1 MKTALFI
8 VGLIFF
14 CCESTE
20 RTTAEGQLDAGFVQS
35 ECRDRYL
42 WIHVASGQ
50 TPRFEAVDGTEVHSI
65 GEQLAS
71 RCGYTIS
78 IFKMDS
84 YTTFRASYYSCFTQ
98 NQNDEVFTFRF
109 NVLVSDRGGRWT
121 SQSVSAVCPGLTWTH
136 REIICEEDYMEV
148 NVNRESSCGGHQGDG
163 GKVWQEAFA
172 QAQKTA
178 SLTWQLMFRR
188 SDGQVSSMSVTEAQ
202 RWGYSLTTTAQRVVL
217 RSPYKQ
223 PHAEVTMVAGV
234 SVKVVQVSLFFKQKL
249 VMVMIDMSMAC
260 TVNTGSFD
268 GDRLLWDIPRVLT
281 PLVGEGARFESR
293 SFSLGVESVLLD
305 EPTMTSRGFNMVQ
318 RGGMIQISVPF
329 GAEGGYRKSLVVNN
343 MYKEAYTI
351 FLLYEHVFSLL
362 YEDGSNIDTRHRM
375 LRVLDTPLVCRPPFS
390 LNQTVGGGKEFNV
403 YLGNIPT
410 DVILEDVWINGKR
423 LPMSETSQQGFNIS
437 PVVHTNG
444 SRSYELR
451 LPFEDENVHWMYLGG
466 GVVEYSIDINFTLT
480 ILPQRNSYYYHTFIT
495 ARVFNRFP
503 PEITA
508 QCSDEGIFFSV
519 AKPPHSHI
527 IWEVGIDHEP
537 LTQQLVAQRG
547 YRLYNDSHRSTLEV
561 PVFSVGYT
569 YEEINLSNFYATF
582 KLLLRDSKS
591 LEVQTS
597 TSKRCLFRTED
608 MIVCSAD
615 GTMTVVTTPSS
626 TWPTVQ
632 PEKTTL
638 LDPTCKPKE
647 TDRARALFEFK
658 LDSCGTRAMVSEW
671 YMVYENEILHDRL
684 LMTDG
689 PNFISRETQFKVTVR
704 CFYPLGAVNR
714 LSVDRIFKSAIP
726 GLGSVKVFES
736 HTDPTNKFTTKHC
749 PDQSSARATNTPT
762 NHVNPAPAA
771 EEVLPH
777 PGIMPPPKPGPS
789 HFITVPGGHKKQLP
803 LLNFPNP
810 NLSPETQNHQVFQ
823 QVSSPLRHLM
833 LWTEDRNVFSSPTDS
848 HFHSSLPRYDLLP
861 DSRAQLSHLNTPSVD
876 FTKVKAETSRHSEGY
891 LGLDL
896 DSLGMHNE
904 APVVQQLGS
913 SSQTPTPQG
922 LNSLRDNFWHSAL
935 TWGLPTPGLNGIVK
949 QSPESPVQSF
959 TVQSSLSMPDLSQ
972 QHETHPTM
980 SNYKSLGGRMEMANM
995 RGRPLNL
1002 PQSQDEHQMHQFQPA
1017 LQTPGRISYKLHL
1030 PSKDKNY
1037 DPAHT
1042 KHTTSKNHVPD
1053 SSGEPQLF
1061 VSGELTST
1069 ATSQVDQNLEKIGS
1083 IERRNVQPAVQN
1095 IRVKPLSKIVS
1106 SGPHL
1111 NQKPVAQKTNSQSS
1125 SPSSY
1130 TTSTKAVN
1138 NGGNPWTSQQL
1149 LGSNTREEHVLKRT
1163 GFLLPTQNQN
1173 HRDSVQD
1180 KWDWSDLPSN
1190 HQEHEQKLVST
1201 SSKQQGHKKNL
1212 VLSPRCQQGREQK
1225 LVHPSQNQQGY
1236 DHVQS
1241 ATETQNRGQES
1252 ASFWRNIFPTA
1263 GASHIRVRPP
1273 SGLSG
1278 RLQTYDLSSLQN
1290 SQIPDSVSTGGT
1302 SRISFHSF
1310 TPQTIREYQ
1319 TTEPSTLN
1327 VGGLKP
1333 SGGEARFTGP
1343 HTGPNGSKDLDST
1356 LKIQSRFG
1364 CSGVSSQNGGSI
1376 HRGIFR
1382 GTNTTSTHTRS
1393 PYTTV

>member
-1 MKTALFI
+1 MSLLI
-8 VGLIFF
+8 VSKSFTLQEIQASLSSWCFV
-14 CCESTE
+14 S
-20 RTTAEGQLDAGFVQS
+20 AGFVQS

-78 IFKMDS
+78 IFKMDG

-148 NVNRESSCGGHQGDG
+148 RANSTIEIRCTSIVHLQLFHNT
-163 GKVWQEAFA
+163 A
-172 QAQKTA
+172 AQKTA

-223 PHAEVTMVAGV
+223 PHAEVTMVGNHEWK
-234 SVKVVQVSLFFKQKL
+234 STVSLFFKQKL
-249 VMVMIDMSMAC
+249 VMPMMHLLIHPD
-260 TVNTGSFD
+260 TGSFD

-390 LNQTVGGGKEFNV
+390 LNRKTVDGGKEFNV

-444 SRSYELR
+444 SRSYEFR
-451 LPFEDENVHWMYLGG
+451 LPFEDENVHWMVSRSCFTSY

-480 ILPQRNSYYYHTFIT
+480 ILPQRNSYNYHTFIT
-495 ARVFNRFP
+495 ARVFNRCKY
-503 PEITA
+503 I
-508 QCSDEGIFFSV
+508 ILFST
-519 AKPPHSHI
+519 
-527 IWEVGIDHEP
+527 VGIDHEP

-658 LDSCGTRAMVSEW
+658 LDSCGTRAMV
-671 YMVYENEILHDRL
+671 
-684 LMTDG
+684 
-689 PNFISRETQFKVTVR
+689 
-704 CFYPLGAVNR
+704 
-714 LSVDRIFKSAIP
+714 
-726 GLGSVKVFES
+726 
-736 HTDPTNKFTTKHC
+736 
-749 PDQSSARATNTPT
+749 
-762 NHVNPAPAA
+762 
-771 EEVLPH
+771 
-777 PGIMPPPKPGPS
+777 
-789 HFITVPGGHKKQLP
+789 
-803 LLNFPNP
+803 
-810 NLSPETQNHQVFQ
+810 
-823 QVSSPLRHLM
+823 
-833 LWTEDRNVFSSPTDS
+833 
-848 HFHSSLPRYDLLP
+848 
-861 DSRAQLSHLNTPSVD
+861 QLSS
-876 FTKVKAETSRHSEGY
+876 
-891 LGLDL
+891 
-896 DSLGMHNE
+896 
-904 APVVQQLGS
+904 
-913 SSQTPTPQG
+913 
-922 LNSLRDNFWHSAL
+922 
-935 TWGLPTPGLNGIVK
+935 
-949 QSPESPVQSF
+949 
-959 TVQSSLSMPDLSQ
+959 
-972 QHETHPTM
+972 
-980 SNYKSLGGRMEMANM
+980 
-995 RGRPLNL
+995 
-1002 PQSQDEHQMHQFQPA
+1002 
-1017 LQTPGRISYKLHL
+1017 
-1030 PSKDKNY
+1030 
-1037 DPAHT
+1037 
-1042 KHTTSKNHVPD
+1042 
-1053 SSGEPQLF
+1053 
-1061 VSGELTST
+1061 
-1069 ATSQVDQNLEKIGS
+1069 
-1083 IERRNVQPAVQN
+1083 
-1095 IRVKPLSKIVS
+1095 
-1106 SGPHL
+1106 
-1111 NQKPVAQKTNSQSS
+1111 
-1125 SPSSY
+1125 
-1130 TTSTKAVN
+1130 
-1138 NGGNPWTSQQL
+1138 
-1149 LGSNTREEHVLKRT
+1149 
-1163 GFLLPTQNQN
+1163 
-1173 HRDSVQD
+1173 
-1180 KWDWSDLPSN
+1180 
-1190 HQEHEQKLVST
+1190 
-1201 SSKQQGHKKNL
+1201 
-1212 VLSPRCQQGREQK
+1212 
-1225 LVHPSQNQQGY
+1225 
-1236 DHVQS
+1236 
-1241 ATETQNRGQES
+1241 
-1252 ASFWRNIFPTA
+1252 
-1263 GASHIRVRPP
+1263 
-1273 SGLSG
+1273 
-1278 RLQTYDLSSLQN
+1278 
-1290 SQIPDSVSTGGT
+1290 
-1302 SRISFHSF
+1302 
-1310 TPQTIREYQ
+1310 
-1319 TTEPSTLN
+1319 
-1327 VGGLKP
+1327 
-1333 SGGEARFTGP
+1333 
-1343 HTGPNGSKDLDST
+1343 
-1356 LKIQSRFG
+1356 
-1364 CSGVSSQNGGSI
+1364 
-1376 HRGIFR
+1376 
-1382 GTNTTSTHTRS
+1382 
-1393 PYTTV
+1393 